1 MKFNSFT
8 FLLVLALFTGAV
20 SWAQEE
26 TQNDSIIT
34 NPIEAE
40 FNDLMESSNN
50 YQSYKV
56 VELRKLTALQQS
68 TLNHIAGLRAEID
81 ELEASLQEREENID
95 QQNAA
100 LAEMQDQLDQVTAE
114 RDAINFLG
122 MPIDKATYQGI
133 MWGIVGVL
141 VLVLLVFIY
150 RFTKSN
156 SETKEAK
163 KRQEDVEA
171 EFELFR
177 AKSLEKEQRLG
188 RLLQDE
194 RNKHAGA

>member
-8 FLLVLALFTGAV
+8 FLLVLALFTGA
-20 SWAQEE
+20 SGWAQEE
-26 TQNDSIIT
+26 TQSDSVLS

-68 TLNHIAGLRAEID
+68 TSNHIASLRAEIE
-81 ELEASLQEREENID
+81 ELEASLNEREENIE

-100 LAEMQDQLDQVTAE
+100 LAQMQDQLDQVTAE

-133 MWGIVGVL
+133 MWGIVGIL
-141 VLVLLVFIY
+141 VLVLLVFVY

-156 SETKEAK
+156 AETKEAK

-177 AKSLEKEQRLG
+177 AKALEKEQRMG